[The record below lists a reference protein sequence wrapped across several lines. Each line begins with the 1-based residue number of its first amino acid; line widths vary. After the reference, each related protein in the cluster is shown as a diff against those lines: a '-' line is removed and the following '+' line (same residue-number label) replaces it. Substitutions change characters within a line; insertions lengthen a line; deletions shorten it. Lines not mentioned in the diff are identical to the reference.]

1 MSAPDKEPQPLGST
15 SGKRGYIR
23 TCVRCG
29 VALYGV
35 GRRAK
40 YCSECRAEVN
50 REMAMDY
57 RTRNPEKVRAAYER
71 RKKAARTQV
80 YCQRCGCEIDDPK
93 PPQKWCQDC
102 KKTVKAQ
109 QSRQSYIRRHEA
121 ASATKQ
127 LICQRCGQSFD
138 VSSAG
143 YARAKYC
150 PACRPVMEAE
160 QRPARYERKKSAR
173 TFAGPYM
180 TNPRPAD
187 VTARAAAKAQVGED
201 RLRLLSNVA
210 DWAGITYGKLMLK
223 SQAEREVLILE
234 YKEYKAAN
242 GGTTDEA

>member
-1 MSAPDKEPQPLGST
+1 MSAAKEPQPQGST

-29 VALYGV
+29 VTLYGV

-71 RKKAARTQV
+71 RKEAARTQV

-93 PPQKWCQDC
+93 PQQKWCQDC
-102 KKTVKAQ
+102 KKAIKAQ
-109 QSRQSYIRRHEA
+109 QSRESYIRRHEA
-121 ASATKQ
+121 APATKQ
-127 LICQRCGQSFD
+127 LICQRCGQPFEVPS
-138 VSSAG
+138 VG

-150 PACRPVMEAE
+150 LACRSIVESE
-160 QRPARYERKKSAR
+160 QHAASYERKKSAR

-180 TNPRPAD
+180 THSRPAD
-187 VTARAAAKAQVGED
+187 VAARASVKAEAGEN
-201 RLRLLSNVA
+201 RLRMLSNAA
-210 DWAGITYGKLMLK
+210 DWAGISYGQLMLK
-223 SQAEREVLILE
+223 SPAEREALVLA
-234 YKEYKAAN
+234 YKAAK
-242 GGTTDEA
+242 GGKP

>member
-1 MSAPDKEPQPLGST
+1 MSAPDKEPQPLDST

-29 VALYGV
+29 VTLYGV

-40 YCSECRAEVN
+40 YCPEYRAEVN

-57 RTRNPEKVRAAYER
+57 RSRNPEKVRAAYER
-71 RKKAARTQV
+71 QKEAARTQV
-80 YCQRCGCEIDDPK
+80 YCQRCGVEIKDARPQ
-93 PPQKWCQDC
+93 QKWCADC
-102 KKTVKAQ
+102 KKAIKAQ
-109 QSRQSYIRRHEA
+109 QSRESYIRRHEA
-121 ASATKQ
+121 APATKQ

-150 PACRPVMEAE
+150 PACRPVVEAE
-160 QRPARYERKKSAR
+160 QHAVGYERKKAAR

-180 TNPRPAD
+180 TNHRPAD
-187 VTARAAAKAQVGED
+187 VATRAAAKAQVGED

-210 DWAGITYGKLMLK
+210 DWAGISYGQLMLK
-223 SQAEREVLILE
+223 SPAEREALILA
-234 YKEYKAAN
+234 YKAAK
-242 GGTTDEA
+242 GGNAP